1 MIQSYVEQTH
11 LRTKNMDIGQNERPT
26 EANLVDGFKW
36 IVVMPGYLGG
46 RPAIYGKRM
55 SVEQILVLL
64 ANGATAEE
72 LQEHYKLDPAATKEC
87 LLYASEIVEHQHP
100 GVICT

>member
-1 MIQSYVEQTH
+1 MIQSSLEQTH
-11 LRTKNMDIGQNERPT
+11 LRAKNMDIAQNERPT

-55 SVEQILVLL
+55 SVEQVLVLL
-64 ANGATAEE
+64 ANGATPEE
-72 LQEHYKLDPAATKEC
+72 LKVHYELDLAVTKEC
-87 LLYASEIVEHQHP
+87 LLYASKIMESQRVAS
-100 GVICT
+100 